1 MITKRTNGQTL
12 IYNTLHKKTQV
23 YQRKPQQ
30 KPNYEGNAVSA
41 PHWHQS
47 MVLLFLYVILISLL
61 LQDIILYNTLAYK
74 DVCAMKRKF
83 KQWMS
88 TIPQIST
95 KRAITSYPKY
105 R

>member
-30 KPNYEGNAVSA
+30 KPNYEGNVVSA

-47 MVLLFLYVILISLL
+47 MVLLF
-61 LQDIILYNTLAYK
+61 
-74 DVCAMKRKF
+74 
-83 KQWMS
+83 
-88 TIPQIST
+88 
-95 KRAITSYPKY
+95 
-105 R
+105 